1 MVKSIKMRYH
11 VAFLL
16 IFGVMMM
23 PTILL
28 VRPANR
34 LPEDV
39 AICRQFAWQ
48 AVPFPPLNIV
58 PHNSRIYQLPDLI
71 QQSDAVFWVSP
82 TAVETAGLELSGSL
96 KPHVAVGAATAKALK
111 KSGAAWVWYPENGH
125 DSEAVLTL
133 PIWDRLP
140 HNARILIVNG
150 GAGRPH
156 LAQELSWRGYQIR
169 NLAIYHREE
178 QTLDW
183 TEFKN
188 KRPYFAW
195 ITSAQMVEILF
206 KQAPM
211 ILTQTLKSLIYFTHH
226 DRIATALEAQGA
238 GQIRVVKNLSEA
250 LSKYSSQSID

>member
-1 MVKSIKMRYH
+1 MHLFVC
-11 VAFLL
+11 A
-16 IFGVMMM
+16 GVMMM

-39 AICRQFAWQ
+39 AICRQFGWQ

-58 PHNSRIYQLPDLI
+58 PNNNRIYQLPDLI
-71 QQSDAVFWVSP
+71 LQSDAVFWVSP
-82 TAVETAGLELSGSL
+82 TAVETAGLDLSGCL
-96 KPHVAVGAATAKALK
+96 KPHVAVGAATAKALR

-133 PIWDRLP
+133 PIWERLP
-140 HNARILIVNG
+140 ENARVLIVNG
-150 GAGRPH
+150 GGGRPH

-169 NLAIYHREE
+169 NIAIYYREE
-178 QTLDW
+178 QDLDW
-183 TEFKN
+183 TEFKH

-195 ITSAQMVEILF
+195 ITSVQMVEILF

-226 DRIATALEAQGA
+226 ERIATALEAQGA
-238 GQIRVVKNLSEA
+238 GQVRVVKNLAEA
-250 LSKYSSQSID
+250 LNKYSPQAID